1 MKTVSLRGA
10 AVEPVKNSAMSVR
23 SKYSYTEQLSTM
35 QTAKQLRLSV
45 AVVSHAALPAVMA
58 EVQGLGNTR
67 LRKKIHDMNRQLS
80 SNTSHVCQETFE
92 PSRNENDRNKN
103 QRSSDWQ
110 VDSLEDRSSK
120 ATRRNHTTAIETCQL
135 SQSITLR
142 TIHSVFNS
150 RSSKYGP
157 TLNRNGTRNSDFI
170 LNVEVTCNAFT
181 LLIG

>member
-80 SNTSHVCQETFE
+80 SNTSHVCQENLNRHET
-92 PSRNENDRNKN
+92 KTI
-103 QRSSDWQ
+103 
-110 VDSLEDRSSK
+110 
-120 ATRRNHTTAIETCQL
+120 ATRINVQAIGRSTHSKTVQVRQPDGITQQPMKLVSCR
-135 SQSITLR
+135 SQ
-142 TIHSVFNS
+142 
-150 RSSKYGP
+150 
-157 TLNRNGTRNSDFI
+157 
-170 LNVEVTCNAFT
+170 
-181 LLIG
+181 